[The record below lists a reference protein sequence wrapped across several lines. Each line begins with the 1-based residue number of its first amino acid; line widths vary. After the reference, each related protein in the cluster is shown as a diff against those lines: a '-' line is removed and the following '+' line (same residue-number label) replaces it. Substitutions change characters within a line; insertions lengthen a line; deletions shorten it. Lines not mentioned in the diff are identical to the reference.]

1 MPEDTQDGSRKIK
14 WGMVKAAAACGD
26 WLDVRMKDVWSVA
39 LGSAWAAPAETGR
52 GLGGCSP
59 RDTRGVPGR

>member
-26 WLDVRMKDVWSVA
+26 WLDVRKNEGRLERGPWLC
-39 LGSAWAAPAETGR
+39 LGRTS
-52 GLGGCSP
+52 
-59 RDTRGVPGR
+59 